1 LIFYIATGDSSH
13 GGLSLSLFEGFAQSK
28 LQEIAIKGLNEH
40 KNHPQAIRF
49 GIKVAL
55 VSLAMRR
62 SSSTISK
69 GRS

>member
-49 GIKVAL
+49 GIKVA
-55 VSLAMRR
+55 
-62 SSSTISK
+62 
-69 GRS
+69 